1 MEYMVGGDVKSL
13 LSVMG
18 YFSEDVAT
26 FYTAEVALALQYL
39 HRYIVLNIYKLIIKL
54 YVVDAKY
61 SFEDHYFFLINYF

>member
-13 LSVMG
+13 LNVMG

-39 HRYIVLNIYKLIIKL
+39 HRYH
-54 YVVDAKY
+54 
-61 SFEDHYFFLINYF
+61 S

>member
-26 FYTAEVALALQYL
+26 FYVAEVALALQYL
-39 HRYIVLNIYKLIIKL
+39 HRYYLIADKL
-54 YVVDAKY
+54 
-61 SFEDHYFFLINYF
+61 